1 MSSTD
6 ENNLYGVYA
15 SFNIGEV
22 EKEYVKQLLW
32 GANGLKELLS
42 EIKWFDYGRDIEIIL
57 FEFHVNPI
65 PYELNNIKEIG
76 NYRQKEKSIGIPI
89 ILDQDG
95 FFKLNSKGKEIYL
108 RTTILDK
115 LKLLRNKIKRNKLD
129 LDIEKLILVTQL
141 KTSRICL

>member
-95 FFKLNSKGKEIYL
+95 FFKLNSK
-108 RTTILDK
+108 
-115 LKLLRNKIKRNKLD
+115 
-129 LDIEKLILVTQL
+129 
-141 KTSRICL
+141 

>member
-1 MSSTD
+1 MTTTD

-15 SFNIGEV
+15 SFNIGEI

-42 EIKWFDYGRDIEIIL
+42 EIKWVDYGSDIEIIL

-76 NYRQKEKSIGIPI
+76 NYRQKEKSIGITI

-95 FFKLNSKGKEIYL
+95 FFKLNSEGKEIYL
-108 RTTILDK
+108 RTMILDK
-115 LKLLRNKIKRNKLD
+115 LKLLRNKIKRNKID
-129 LDIEKLILVTQL
+129 LDIEKLILDTQL
-141 KTSRICL
+141 KTSRFCL